1 VSTSD
6 SGLRALIK
14 LASRRDRIVLSVWI
28 YALLATVGSTAYSL
42 KKLYPAQ
49 SDRDKL
55 ATSIGTNPSL
65 RALYGPLYD
74 THTLGALT
82 AWRTLGFGGLL
93 IGIMVVLLIT
103 RHTRA
108 EEESGRLE
116 LLGSGAVGRN
126 APLSAALSIAVGAC
140 FGIGLLAAV
149 VTVVLGQGVVGAL
162 AFGACLFAV
171 GVAFAGT

>member
-1 VSTSD
+1 MSTETTADEQSGPSKKNRKRTPKKTSTKPSNKTSKFATTPGAQKSSD
-6 SGLRALIK
+6 DGLRTLIK
-14 LASRRDRIVLSVWI
+14 LAAHRDRIMLPVWI

-55 ATSIGTNPSL
+55 AASVGTNPSL

-74 THTLGALT
+74 THSLGALT

-103 RHTRA
+103 RHTRS
-108 EEESGRLE
+108 EEES
-116 LLGSGAVGRN
+116 
-126 APLSAALSIAVGAC
+126 
-140 FGIGLLAAV
+140 
-149 VTVVLGQGVVGAL
+149 
-162 AFGACLFAV
+162 
-171 GVAFAGT
+171 